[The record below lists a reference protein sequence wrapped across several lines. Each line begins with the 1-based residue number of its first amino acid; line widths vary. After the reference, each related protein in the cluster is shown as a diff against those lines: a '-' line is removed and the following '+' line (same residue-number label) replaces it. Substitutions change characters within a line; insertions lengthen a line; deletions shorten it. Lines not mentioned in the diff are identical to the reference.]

1 MEMKD
6 LKKKKDDELA
16 KLLNEKREALR
27 EFRFGMAGSRTRNTK
42 EGRMLRKEIAQIL
55 TEQGQRF
62 LAAKGAQK
70 AEAVNA

>member
-16 KLLNEKREALR
+16 KLLSEKREALR

-70 AEAVNA
+70 AEALNA